1 VSRPMDENQVF
12 GLAAIAFVALF
23 GLAIFVLSVIVWWR
37 IVSRTGHSGWLS
49 LLMFVP
55 IANIVLM
62 LILAFGEWPI
72 YRELEDLRRRAMAG

>member
-1 VSRPMDENQVF
+1 MDENQLA
-12 GLAAIAFVALF
+12 GLLIGLFIALGLLALF
-23 GLAIFVLSVIVWWR
+23 ALTVVIWWR

-55 IANIVLM
+55 LANLVLM

-72 YRELEDLRRRAMAG
+72 YRELEELRRRVPAG